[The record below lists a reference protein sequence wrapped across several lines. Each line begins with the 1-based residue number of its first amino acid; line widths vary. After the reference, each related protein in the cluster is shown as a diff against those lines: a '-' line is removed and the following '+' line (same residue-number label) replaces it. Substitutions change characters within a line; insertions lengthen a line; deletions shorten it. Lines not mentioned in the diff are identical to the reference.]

1 MCGTDDVAADQQ
13 LVCLREVLV
22 LDFGHQG
29 VEDVVGV
36 AVADHDSVAHA
47 GEVSQL
53 LATCGAVSLSQF
65 VEDLV
70 EVAGGVD
77 DRPQSET
84 VGQLDSQVEHGA
96 VAVFDGLGVLQALDC
111 PIGQH
116 LHVSHQHGFPG
127 KFHILEQAGSI
138 VHLLETQFGS
148 DVKALHILQRLQP
161 ST

>member
-47 GEVSQL
+47 GEISQL

-65 VEDLV
+65 IEDLV

-77 DRPQSET
+77 DRAQSET
-84 VGQLDSQVEHGA
+84 VGQLDSQV
-96 VAVFDGLGVLQALDC
+96 
-111 PIGQH
+111 
-116 LHVSHQHGFPG
+116 
-127 KFHILEQAGSI
+127 
-138 VHLLETQFGS
+138 
-148 DVKALHILQRLQP
+148 
-161 ST
+161 